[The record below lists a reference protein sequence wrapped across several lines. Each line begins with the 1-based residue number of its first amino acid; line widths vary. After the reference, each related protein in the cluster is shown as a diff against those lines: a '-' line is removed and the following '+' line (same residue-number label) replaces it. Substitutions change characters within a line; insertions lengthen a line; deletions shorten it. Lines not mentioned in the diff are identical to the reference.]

1 MCVCGCVFVGV
12 FGCVGVCVCMSNCVG
27 PRIIDYEV
35 AESNIG
41 LFGNAKQ
48 NIFVLPNAI
57 LRNTFYTIRLF
68 VC

>member
-1 MCVCGCVFVGV
+1 MCVGGCV

-41 LFGNAKQ
+41 LFGNANQ
-48 NIFVLPNAI
+48 NIFVLTNAI
-57 LRNTFYTIRLF
+57 LRSTVYTIRLF